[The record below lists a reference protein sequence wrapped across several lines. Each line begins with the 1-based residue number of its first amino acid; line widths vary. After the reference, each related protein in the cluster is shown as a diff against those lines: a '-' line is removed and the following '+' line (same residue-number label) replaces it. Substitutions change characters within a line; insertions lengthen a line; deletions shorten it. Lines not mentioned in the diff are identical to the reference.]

1 MINLT
6 WRSGRNMWTRIVE
19 RPGLTLRPEQ
29 ACELVD
35 DMRAIASLTLQG
47 DDLDYGVLGGD
58 AQRLKNCVI
67 TVVYQ
72 SDTPKGPRRPV
83 AFNVLSL
90 LDAELAN
97 RPTQV
102 MHLGLVMVD
111 PTARGRGLS
120 ATLYGLTCVLMFLT
134 GQGRPMWISNVTQV
148 PAVAGMVAE
157 TFSDVFP
164 SPRPDARRSFDHLTL
179 GRQIMARHRAAFG
192 VGDEAGF
199 DEARFVI
206 TNAYTGGSDA
216 LKKSF
221 EQATPHRKRKYND
234 FCRVQL
240 DYERGDDLIQI
251 GRIDMA
257 AAGQYLRKVAPPTT
271 AMGLTGLVLLM
282 GARMA
287 LLPLIHWLSPNRA
300 WGVLRP
306 ANLVS
311 KAPE

>member
-6 WRSGRNMWTRIVE
+6 WRSGRNLWTRIVE
-19 RPGLTLRPEQ
+19 RPGKQLTTEETAKLVADLRAVACLTLNDE
-29 ACELVD
+29 ELE
-35 DMRAIASLTLQG
+35 
-47 DDLDYGVLGGD
+47 YGVLGGD
-58 AQRLKNCVI
+58 AERLKNCVI
-67 TVVYQ
+67 TIVYQ
-72 SDTPKGPRRPV
+72 SDSKNGPRHPV

-90 LDAELAN
+90 LDVELSN

-111 PTARGRGLS
+111 PETRGLGLT

-134 GQGRPMWISNVTQV
+134 GQGRPMWVSNVTQV

-164 SPRPDARRSFDHLTL
+164 SPRPDTRRSFDHLSL
-179 GRQIMARHRAAFG
+179 ARQIMARHRAAFG
-192 VGDEAGF
+192 VGEDAGF
-199 DEARFVI
+199 DEGRFVI
-206 TNAYTGGSDA
+206 TDAYTGGSDA
-216 LKKSF
+216 LKKTF
-221 EQATPHRKRKYND
+221 EQASKHRKQKYND
-234 FCRVQL
+234 FCAQQL
-240 DYERGDDLIQI
+240 DYNRGDDLIQI

-271 AMGLTGLVLLM
+271 AMGLTALVLLM

-287 LLPLIHWLSPNRA
+287 LLPLIHWLSPGRP

-306 ANLVS
+306 A
-311 KAPE
+311 KMKQ